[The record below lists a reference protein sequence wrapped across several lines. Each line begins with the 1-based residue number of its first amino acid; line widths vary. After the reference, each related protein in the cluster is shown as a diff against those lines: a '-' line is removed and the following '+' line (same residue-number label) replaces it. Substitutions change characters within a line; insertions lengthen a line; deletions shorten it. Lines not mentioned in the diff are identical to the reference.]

1 MSFSYYE
8 VYITSLRAL
17 TGMGFP
23 YGIDEDA
30 AFMTT
35 WLELHK
41 LGGVQKLAE
50 LSNQLDQQFNG
61 KIDLDSVKS
70 NNSIDLHHISLLM
83 KGPSLFDYLYEK
95 TKKNNYIEVILE
107 NCIDPI
113 FIIPLAE
120 RLSKKLE
127 SINASW
133 LDDKKKKVGISVSK
147 NRILIGDIKDSV
159 EILDGQVLLQFSID
173 GDGRDKSSENRKLH
187 IKNIKL
193 EINDTVEQDHLE
205 KSLKPHSKHWN
216 ILLEYA
222 HKTFVPTSDESRIR
236 GAGGGD
242 DND

>member
-23 YGIDEDA
+23 YGVDEDA

-41 LGGVQKLAE
+41 LGGIQKLAE
-50 LSNQLDQQFNG
+50 LSNQLDQEFNG

-127 SINASW
+127 SIKAGW
-133 LDDKKKKVGISVSK
+133 LDDKKKKVGTSVSK
-147 NRILIGDIKDSV
+147 NKILIGDIEDSV
-159 EILDGQVLLQFSID
+159 EIIDGQALLKFSID
-173 GDGRDKSSENRKLH
+173 DKYKLSENIELN
-187 IKNIKL
+187 IKNIKH
-193 EINDTVEQDHLE
+193 EIDGAIEQDHL
-205 KSLKPHSKHWN
+205 KQSLKPHSMHWD

-222 HKTFVPTSDESRIR
+222 HKTFVPSSDESRIR
-236 GAGGGD
+236 GAGGGN

>member
-61 KIDLDSVKS
+61 KIDLDSVKT
-70 NNSIDLHHISLLM
+70 NNSIDLHHTSLLM

-127 SINASW
+127 SIKAGW
-133 LDDKKKKVGISVSK
+133 LDDKKKKVGTSVSK
-147 NRILIGDIKDSV
+147 KKILIGDIEDSV
-159 EILDGQVLLQFSID
+159 EILDGQALLQFSID
-173 GDGRDKSSENRKLH
+173 DKHKLSENIELN
-187 IKNIKL
+187 INNIKH
-193 EINDTVEQDHLE
+193 EIDDAVEQDHL
-205 KSLKPHSKHWN
+205 KQSLKPHSMHWD

-222 HKTFVPTSDESRIR
+222 HKTFVPSSDESRIR

>member
-1 MSFSYYE
+1 
-8 VYITSLRAL
+8 
-17 TGMGFP
+17 MGFP
-23 YGIDEDA
+23 YGVDEDA

-41 LGGVQKLAE
+41 LGGIQKLAE
-50 LSNQLDQQFNG
+50 LSNQLDQQFSG
-61 KIDLDSVKS
+61 KIDLDTIKY
-70 NNSIDLHHISLLM
+70 NNSIDLLQTSLLM
-83 KGPSLFDYLYEK
+83 KGPGLFDYFFEE
-95 TKKNNYIEVILE
+95 TKKNYYFEVTLE

-147 NRILIGDIKDSV
+147 NRILIGDIEDSV

-173 GDGRDKSSENRKLH
+173 GRDKSSENRKLN

-193 EINDTVEQDHLE
+193 EINDAVEQDHLE
-205 KSLKPHSKHWN
+205 HSLKPHSRYWD

-222 HKTFVPTSDESRIR
+222 HKTFVPASDESRIR
-236 GAGGGD
+236 GAGGGN

>member
-1 MSFSYYE
+1 
-8 VYITSLRAL
+8 
-17 TGMGFP
+17 MGFP
-23 YGIDEDA
+23 YGVDEDA

-41 LGGVQKLAE
+41 LGGIQKLAE
-50 LSNQLDQQFNG
+50 LSNQLDQQFSG
-61 KIDLDSVKS
+61 AIDLDTIKN
-70 NNSIDLHHISLLM
+70 NNSIDLLQTSLLM
-83 KGPSLFDYLYEK
+83 KGPGLFDYFYEK
-95 TKKNNYIEVILE
+95 TRKNHYFEVTLE

-120 RLSKKLE
+120 RLSKKIE

-147 NRILIGDIKDSV
+147 NKILIGDIEDSV
-159 EILDGQVLLQFSID
+159 DILERQALLQFSID
-173 GDGRDKSSENRKLH
+173 GKDKLSENKKLN

-193 EINDTVEQDHLE
+193 EINDAVEQDNLE
-205 KSLKPHSKHWN
+205 KSLKPHSRHWD

-222 HKTFVPTSDESRIR
+222 HKTFVPASDESRIR